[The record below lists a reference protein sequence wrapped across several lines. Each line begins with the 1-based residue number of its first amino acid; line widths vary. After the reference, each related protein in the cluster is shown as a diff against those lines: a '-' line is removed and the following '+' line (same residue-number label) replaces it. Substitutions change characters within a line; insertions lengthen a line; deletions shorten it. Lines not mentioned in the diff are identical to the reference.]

1 MYYNINIIK
10 YKLDFKL
17 HCFVC
22 TQANSGSFCC
32 ALISEDLHAVNYLII
47 DWVGFLSEVTD
58 ETCKTLMEN
67 ILNQELNMISTS
79 KVGIYVK

>member
-1 MYYNINIIK
+1 MLFLPELLCYFLPIHCWLTMKLYLMSIMYYNINIIK

-32 ALISEDLHAVNYLII
+32 ALISEDLHAVNYLIL
-47 DWVGFLSEVTD
+47 D
-58 ETCKTLMEN
+58 
-67 ILNQELNMISTS
+67 
-79 KVGIYVK
+79 